1 MGWGLVAATVDAATG
16 RRLVLSGLVVV
27 GPCLVFLTGR
37 WLRTAAAGA
46 WAICLVAL
54 LGGPDGTWG
63 SRLETVLIS
72 LAVLV
77 AMTSTLALLVTVRS
91 ALSLVAT
98 ALLAAACSGPGAS
111 SGRDAASSSP
121 RPASCREQYEAWK
134 AGPGPAA
141 DRRLKAAVRVVR
153 GADAAGSASAL
164 LAAMRK
170 LMPAAIA
177 AGLAGPIPHCT
188 DPDGLYARYVV
199 VVYDA
204 GEKARKAHGLAAL
217 REAAA
222 PLRRLPALESALAA
236 EAGRAAAHG

>member
-1 MGWGLVAATVDAATG
+1 MGWCLLAATVDASTG
-16 RRLVLSGLVVV
+16 HRLVLSGLVVV

-77 AMTSTLALLVTVRS
+77 AVTSTLALLVTVRS
-91 ALSLVAT
+91 ALSVVAT
-98 ALLAAACSGPGAS
+98 ALLAAACGGPVAS
-111 SGRDAASSSP
+111 SGRAAGSSP

-153 GADAAGSASAL
+153 GADAAGNASAL

-188 DPDGLYARYVV
+188 DPGGLYARYVV
-199 VVYDA
+199 VVYEV
-204 GEKARKAHGLAAL
+204 GEKARKGHGLAAL